1 MRKFNYE
8 ARDKA
13 TDTIIKSIVQAESE
27 MAAARVLTE
36 QGFVPLD
43 IKEVD
48 ESGGLF
54 GSLTRRVTTKDKVV
68 FTRQLATLI
77 GAGLP
82 LSQSLRTVLEQ
93 TENKKLQE
101 IIQEIIADVE
111 GGRQLSDSFG
121 KHPEIFDKI
130 YLSLVTA
137 GEASGTLD
145 QALKRVASQQE
156 KDAAMVSKIR
166 GAMTYPAIVLAV
178 IMGVMLFML
187 LVVVPQVEKLY
198 SDMHKTLPF
207 LTAALIAVA
216 KFTASFWWVPSTSP
230 ANTPRQA
237 PARALSTRLSLIC
250 PSSVVCFASFTW
262 RALPVLARRC
272 LRPVCLCSTCSTLPR
287 QGSIIRLSRLLSAG
301 LPRRSRG
308 GERCLSH

>member
-178 IMGVMLFML
+178 IMGVMLFMF
-187 LVVVPQVEKLY
+187 LVVVTQVEKLY
-198 SDMHKTLPF
+198 TDMHKTLPF
-207 LTAALIAVA
+207 LSSALIAVA
-216 KFTASFWWVPSTSP
+216 MITATIW
-230 ANTPRQA
+230 
-237 PARALSTRLSLIC
+237 
-250 PSSVVCFASFTW
+250 
-262 RALPVLARRC
+262 
-272 LRPVCLCSTCSTLPR
+272 
-287 QGSIIRLSRLLSAG
+287 
-301 LPRRSRG
+301 
-308 GERCLSH
+308 